1 MRVPYALSFY
11 DEKEIEAV
19 TNVLK
24 SGNTMAGEN
33 VKKLENSIAKS
44 FGHIHGVMCNSGS
57 SALTLG
63 LGAFD
68 LPEGAEVITPGLT
81 FSTTVASIIQAG
93 LVPVLI
99 DSEISSLNV
108 DVNKLSDGLSDKTKA
123 IVIPDLMGNF
133 SDWDKIS
140 EFAKQNN
147 LLVLHD
153 SADTIGHKL
162 RGTPVGSRADISTT
176 SLYGAHIIN
185 GAGNGGMVTTSNK
198 EFADRMRKLRSWGRE
213 SALFNETED
222 ASVRFN
228 CKIDDIDYDQKF
240 VFSDVGYNLE
250 GSELSA
256 AFANVQFSKL
266 ENFKKQRRYIFD
278 KHLEYIKKNQDTFVV
293 PTEVEGAEVVWYAFP
308 FILRDNLKFTRTEL
322 QIFLE
327 SKNIQTRPVFA
338 GNIARQPG
346 FKDKNLRIATEL
358 SGADY
363 VMRYGLVIG
372 CHQGMTDDHAK
383 WVHDCCDEFLST
395 RS

>member
-11 DEKEIEAV
+11 DEQEIEAV
-19 TNVLK
+19 LNVLK
-24 SGNTMAGEN
+24 SGNTMAGQN
-33 VKKLENSIAKS
+33 VRKLENSIAQS
-44 FGHIHGVMCNSGS
+44 FGHSYGVMCNSGS

-68 LPEGAEVITPGLT
+68 LPIGTEVITPGLT

-99 DSEISSLNV
+99 DSEVQTLNV
-108 DVNKLSDGLSDKTKA
+108 DVSQLSSGLSDKTKA

-140 EFAKQNN
+140 EFAKQHN

-162 RGTPVGSRADISTT
+162 RGAPVGSRADISTT

-198 EFADRMRKLRSWGRE
+198 GFADRMKKLRSWGRE
-213 SALFNETED
+213 SALFNESED
-222 ASVRFN
+222 SSLRFN

-240 VFSDVGYNLE
+240 VFSDVGFNLE

-278 KHLEYIKKNQDTFVV
+278 RHLDYVKKNEETFIL
-293 PTEVEGAEVVWYAFP
+293 PTEVDGAEVVWYAFP
-308 FILRDNLKFTRTEL
+308 FILRENVNFTRTEL

-327 SKNIQTRPVFA
+327 SKDIQTRPIFA

-346 FKDKNLRIATEL
+346 FRDKNIRIASNL
-358 SGADY
+358 SAADY
-363 VMRYGLVIG
+363 VMRHGLVIG
-372 CHQGMTDDHAK
+372 CHQGMTDDHAN

-395 RS
+395 KS